1 VQRGKPGGRLLGIRS
16 FFVFMPGVA
25 FAAAFVI
32 ETRQRV
38 MKALFG
44 LVASLFSHLFPVS
57 LFCLVRSVV

>member
-1 VQRGKPGGRLLGIRS
+1 MGIRS